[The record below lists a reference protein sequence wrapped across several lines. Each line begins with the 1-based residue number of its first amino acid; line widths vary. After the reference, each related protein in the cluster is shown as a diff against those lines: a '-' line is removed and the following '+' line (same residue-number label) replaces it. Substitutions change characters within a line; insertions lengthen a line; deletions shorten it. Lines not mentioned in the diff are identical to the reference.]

1 MKEEE
6 KQKQE
11 DKLKH
16 RFASFFLAKKRDV
29 EDEEERDTAGIFKQF
44 RVKEDMQLAPLHR
57 NTLTSDQHEAL
68 GEVMMGAQGGQ
79 GKLPLTYLAL
89 LKAGGHKVRSSART
103 WPPSTANDDDDDDIE
118 IVDDDD
124 DTTTTATATAP
135 PQKGCPAPP
144 GLRGCGAGRA
154 KLLSFC
160 ENRRPAYWGTWSKA
174 GQCVRARRPFLK
186 EPTLDYEYDSND
198 DWEEEEAGESLSD
211 SEGEEKEEEDNYEVD
226 NDFFV
231 PHGYLSDDEGKEEEE
246 EKNCVKS
253 GDGEMEN
260 KNKEKLKRKQAE
272 FEEEMKKKTRELKPR
287 VIGCLWLTDQTTNM
301 AFTQLLKVLEP
312 YRAVRLAP
320 NPIPTAWRGLAPQ
333 SGQGEGPGE
342 EETPG
347 GDEKGGKKFVKEF
360 PEEAVAPLIQLLH
373 GNRHGKGFL
382 CREFADYWLQRN
394 SGSGGGG
401 KTGEVCVIAKR
412 KVLQKIREIGV
423 WKKCKTESCKRA
435 MLMWYVPSETREK
448 YGVLDLSI
456 PNTWSYINTPKERKD
471 EDSEVTQD
479 DPARTPKLSKLVPI
493 TAFTRK
499 TPTSTPTATSSGKEV
514 TQTGEVSPVAPSTGQ
529 VEGCGSVEVSPT
541 PVPTPT
547 PPPSNVTRPNSAGK
561 GKRNRSLFLSGKSQ
575 SASFVSFFKKGGKDD
590 GGGGGG
596 SNSVGSEGGGG
607 EGSGSGSD
615 ECIILDD

>member
-1 MKEEE
+1 MENVISNDFSLFRFLNIPVEFSVGAKRQKKEEEQQRKEEEKKLKEEEKRVKEEEKRVKEEEKRVKEEEKRMKEEE

-253 GDGEMEN
+253 GDGEGLGFM
-260 KNKEKLKRKQAE
+260 LVW
-272 FEEEMKKKTRELKPR
+272 P
-287 VIGCLWLTDQTTNM
+287 CLHIYTYSI
-301 AFTQLLKVLEP
+301 LL
-312 YRAVRLAP
+312 
-320 NPIPTAWRGLAPQ
+320 
-333 SGQGEGPGE
+333 
-342 EETPG
+342 
-347 GDEKGGKKFVKEF
+347 
-360 PEEAVAPLIQLLH
+360 
-373 GNRHGKGFL
+373 
-382 CREFADYWLQRN
+382 
-394 SGSGGGG
+394 
-401 KTGEVCVIAKR
+401 
-412 KVLQKIREIGV
+412 
-423 WKKCKTESCKRA
+423 
-435 MLMWYVPSETREK
+435 
-448 YGVLDLSI
+448 
-456 PNTWSYINTPKERKD
+456 
-471 EDSEVTQD
+471 
-479 DPARTPKLSKLVPI
+479 
-493 TAFTRK
+493 
-499 TPTSTPTATSSGKEV
+499 
-514 TQTGEVSPVAPSTGQ
+514 
-529 VEGCGSVEVSPT
+529 
-541 PVPTPT
+541 
-547 PPPSNVTRPNSAGK
+547 
-561 GKRNRSLFLSGKSQ
+561 
-575 SASFVSFFKKGGKDD
+575 
-590 GGGGGG
+590 
-596 SNSVGSEGGGG
+596 
-607 EGSGSGSD
+607 
-615 ECIILDD
+615 